1 MEITWLGHC
10 CFRIRAK
17 EATVVTDPCDK
28 STGYSLGRPTADLVT
43 VSFHDPAHD
52 AVSAVAGDPKVIDG
66 PGEFEISGASVVG
79 VTTWRDKDKGATRGR
94 NVCYVIE
101 LEDLRIAHLGGIGH
115 VPTSDQVEEM
125 GNVDILLIPVGG
137 GDSLDA
143 PPAAETVSLLEPKLV
158 IPMHYKTDAEKA
170 PLDPVDRFL
179 KEMGAKVS
187 ETLTKLAVQRNSLP
201 DETQVMVVDYK
212 R

>member
-52 AVSAVAGDPKVIDG
+52 AVGAVAGDPRVIDG
-66 PGEFEISGASVVG
+66 PGEFEISGASVTG
-79 VTTWRDKDKGATRGR
+79 VTTYRDKEKGAERGR
-94 NVCYVIE
+94 SVAYVIE

-125 GNVDILLIPVGG
+125 GNVDILLLPVGG
-137 GDSLDA
+137 GESLDA

-158 IPMHYKTDAEKA
+158 IPMHYKTDIEKA
-170 PLDPVDRFL
+170 KLDPVERFL
-179 KEMGAKVS
+179 KEMGAKS
-187 ETLTKLAVQRNSLP
+187 TETLAKLQVTRSSLP
-201 DETQVMVVDYK
+201 DEMQVMVVDYK